1 MKKILIVDDE
11 RDICLLI
18 KQNLELSGEYKV
30 VIANSGRDGISA
42 ARHEKP
48 DLVLLDI
55 IMPGVSGF
63 DVLKELKDKSETCS
77 IPVIMLTAVGTE
89 EAKEKALSLY
99 NEDYLVKPVR
109 TDVLKA
115 KIEEVLKRGK
125 L

>member
-1 MKKILIVDDE
+1 MKKILMVDDE

-18 KQNLELSGEYKV
+18 KQNLELSGDYKV
-30 VIANSGRDGISA
+30 IIANSGRDGISA

-48 DLVLLDI
+48 DLILLDI

-63 DVLKELKDKSETCS
+63 DVLRELKAKDETCP

-89 EAKEKALSLY
+89 EAKEKAMSLY

-109 TDVLKA
+109 TDVLKQ
-115 KIEEVLKRGK
+115 KIEDVLKRGK

>member
-1 MKKILIVDDE
+1 MKKILIIDDE

-18 KQNLELSGEYKV
+18 KQNLELSGDYKV
-30 VIANSGRDGISA
+30 IVAHNGKDGISA

-63 DVLKELKDKSETCS
+63 DVLRKLKEMEETCS
-77 IPVIMLTAVGTE
+77 IPVVMLTAIGTE
-89 EAKEKALSLY
+89 EAKEKAMSLY

-109 TDVLKA
+109 TDVLRA

>member
-1 MKKILIVDDE
+1 MKKILMVDDE

-18 KQNLELSGEYKV
+18 KQNLELSGDYKV
-30 VIANSGRDGISA
+30 IIANSGRDGISA

-48 DLVLLDI
+48 DLILLDI

-63 DVLKELKDKSETCS
+63 DVLRELKAKDETCP

-89 EAKEKALSLY
+89 EAKEKAMSLY

-109 TDVLKA
+109 TDVLKQ

>member
-1 MKKILIVDDE
+1 MKKILMVDDE

-18 KQNLELSGEYKV
+18 KQNLELSGDYKV
-30 VIANSGRDGISA
+30 IIAHSGRDGISA

-48 DLVLLDI
+48 DLILLDI

-63 DVLKELKDKSETCS
+63 DVLRELKAKDETCS

-89 EAKEKALSLY
+89 EAKEKAMSLY

-109 TDVLKA
+109 TDVLKQ
-115 KIEEVLKRGK
+115 KIEDVLKRGK